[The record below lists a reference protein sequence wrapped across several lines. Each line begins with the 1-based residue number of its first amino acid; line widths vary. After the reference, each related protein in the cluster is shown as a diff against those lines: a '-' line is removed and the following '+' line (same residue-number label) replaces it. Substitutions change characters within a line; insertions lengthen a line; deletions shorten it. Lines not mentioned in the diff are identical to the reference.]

1 MKGQSCPA
9 QGAAPRAPHIPRL
22 RNLSAPPSP
31 PHRLDTTD
39 FFHTRLRQSCHGTMP
54 KSEGNL
60 TYSCSHS
67 LYHGCPLLYLQE
79 GALAPHPAMAR
90 SVSSQTCPNVSLQK
104 AGLTRRRSAGLQVAG
119 RSGSLSTQEP
129 LLVELLFFY
138 KDDAARSA
146 GADGRSLRL
155 LRETGGALFCIPTRK
170 INK

>member
-1 MKGQSCPA
+1 MKKGQSCPA

-39 FFHTRLRQSCHGTMP
+39 FFHTRLRQSCHGTRP

-90 SVSSQTCPNVSLQK
+90 SVSSQNPNVSLQK
-104 AGLTRRRSAGLQVAG
+104 AGLTRQRPLVAVDQ
-119 RSGSLSTQEP
+119 STQEP
-129 LLVELLFFY
+129 HLLIWVETPLFLQ
-138 KDDAARSA
+138 
-146 GADGRSLRL
+146 G
-155 LRETGGALFCIPTRK
+155 
-170 INK
+170 